1 MFSCKTADRIRI
13 DELEHP
19 TAYMIEKGYQK
30 MGLHDSIDSFH
41 DRYNGNAEELL
52 RFGHIAS
59 VYEKQVLADEKAVRY
74 KDNITC

>member
-1 MFSCKTADRIRI
+1 
-13 DELEHP
+13 
-19 TAYMIEKGYQK
+19 MIEKGYQK

-59 VYEKQVLADEKAVRY
+59 VYEKQVLADAGEKAGKIQRQLSPATVYR
-74 KDNITC
+74 